1 MTVPVINAVINFST
15 GPSFAQAF
23 IIGEGILGTNVLAD
37 SAAVIVDV
45 SDVVDSVSIKRGRN
59 AQADEFQTGTMT
71 LRIVDQNGDFNPQN
85 PNSPYYTLLDPM
97 RKVSISATSAG
108 VTYPMFAGFITSFT
122 TTTPK
127 NANDVVYTTIQAVDA
142 LRLAQNAQIATVT
155 GATAGDLSGTRIDQI
170 LDQIAWP
177 ESMRDVDLGLTQMQN
192 DPGTARTSL
201 AALQTVTNSE
211 YGAFYVDASGSFVFQ
226 DRSVTTAS
234 IGGTPTVFNDNG
246 TEIGYANAVW
256 RLDDTLVLNQA
267 NVTRTGGTV
276 QNSTNAASVEK
287 YFAHTYNIQNLLMQ
301 TDAVALDYAR
311 AYVASRAETSVR
323 CDAIEL
329 DLYTDNYANGILA
342 ALDLDFFDPVTI
354 TTNQPGASTLTKTL
368 QVFGV
373 AHNVTPNKWRTTFTT
388 LEPVI
393 DGFILNSTLYGVLDT
408 SVLSYQEVRKWQLDQ
423 A

>member
-15 GPSFAQAF
+15 GASFAQAF

-37 SAAVIVDV
+37 SAALIVDV
-45 SDVVDSVSIKRGRN
+45 SDVVNSVTTKRGRN
-59 AQADEFQTGTMT
+59 PQTDEFQTGTLT
-71 LRIVDQNGDFNPQN
+71 LRIVDQNGDFNSQN
-85 PNSPYYTLLDPM
+85 PNSPYAGYLTPM
-97 RKVSISATSAG
+97 RKVSISATYDG
-108 VTYPMFAGFITSFT
+108 VTYPMFSGFITSFT
-122 TTTPK
+122 TSTPL
-127 NANDVVYTTIQAVDA
+127 NASDVVYTTIQAVDA
-142 LRLAQNAQIATVT
+142 QRLAQNAQIATVT
-155 GATAGDLSGTRIDQI
+155 GATAGDLSGTRINQI

-177 ESMRDVDLGLTQMQN
+177 ASMRDVDAGLTTMQA

-211 YGAFYVDASGSFVFQ
+211 YGAFYVDASGSFVMQ

-234 IGGTPTVFNDNG
+234 IAGTPTVFNDNG
-246 TEIGYANAVW
+246 TDIGYANALW
-256 RLDDTLVLNQA
+256 RLDDTLVFNQA

-276 QNSTNAASVEK
+276 QTAIDAASVEK
-287 YFAHTYNIQNLLMQ
+287 YFAHTYNQQNLLME
-301 TDAVALDYAR
+301 TDAVALDYAL
-311 AYVASRAETSVR
+311 AFVASRAETSVR
-323 CDAIEL
+323 CDSIEL
-329 DLYTDNYANGILA
+329 DLYTDNYDTGITA

-393 DGFILNSTLYGVLDT
+393 DGFILDSSIYGVLDT
-408 SVLSYQEVRKWQLDQ
+408 SVLSY
-423 A
+423 

>member
-45 SDVVDSVSIKRGRN
+45 SNVVDSVSIKRGRN
-59 AQADEFQTGTMT
+59 AQADEFQTGTLT

-85 PNSPYYTLLDPM
+85 PSSPYFGLLDPM
-97 RKVSISATSAG
+97 RKVSISATYSG
-108 VTYPMFAGFITSFT
+108 TTYPMFSGFITSYT

-127 NANDVVYTTIQAVDA
+127 NATDVVYTTIQAVDA

-177 ESMRDVDLGLTQMQN
+177 ESMRDVDAGLTTMQA

-246 TEIGYANAVW
+246 TDIGYFNAVW
-256 RLDDTLVLNQA
+256 RLDDTLIFNQA

-276 QNSTNAASVEK
+276 QSATNAASVEK

-329 DLYTDNYANGILA
+329 DLYTDNYNTGIIA
-342 ALDLDFFDPVTI
+342 ALDLEFFDPVTI

-393 DGFILNSTLYGVLDT
+393 DGFILNSTQYGVLDT
-408 SVLSYQEVRKWQLDQ
+408 SVLSY
-423 A
+423 

>member
-45 SDVVDSVSIKRGRN
+45 SNVVDSVSIKRGRN
-59 AQADEFQTGTMT
+59 ATADEFQTGTLT
-71 LRIVDQNGDFNPQN
+71 LRIVDQNGAFNSQN
-85 PNSPYYTLLDPM
+85 PSSPYFGLLDPM
-97 RKVSISATSAG
+97 RKVSISATYSG
-108 VTYPMFAGFITSFT
+108 TTYPMFSGFITSYT

-155 GATAGDLSGTRIDQI
+155 GASAGDLSGTRVNQI
-170 LDQIAWP
+170 LDTISWP
-177 ESMRDVDLGLTQMQN
+177 ASMRDVDAGLTTMQA

-246 TEIGYANAVW
+246 TDIGYSNAVW
-256 RLDDTLVLNQA
+256 RLDDTLIFNQA
-267 NVTRTGGTV
+267 NVTRTGGSV
-276 QNSTNAASVEK
+276 QSATNAASVEK

-301 TDAVALDYAR
+301 TDAVALDYAQ

-329 DLYTDNYANGILA
+329 DLYTDNYNTGIIA

-393 DGFILNSTLYGVLDT
+393 DGFILNSTQYGVLDT
-408 SVLSYQEVRKWQLDQ
+408 SVLSY
-423 A
+423 

>member
-1 MTVPVINAVINFST
+1 MTIPVINAFINFST

-23 IIGEGILGTNVLAD
+23 IIGEGIFGTNVLAD

-45 SDVVDSVSIKRGRN
+45 SNVVDSVSIKRGRN
-59 AQADEFQTGTMT
+59 PQADEFQTGTMT

-85 PNSPYYTLLDPM
+85 PSSPYFGLLNPM
-97 RKVSISATSAG
+97 RKVSISATYAG
-108 VTYPMFAGFITSFT
+108 TTYPMFSGFITSYT

-127 NANDVVYTTIQAVDA
+127 NATDVVYTVIQAVDA
-142 LRLAQNAQIATVT
+142 LRLAQNAQISTVT
-155 GATAGDLSGTRIDQI
+155 GATAGDLSGTRINEI
-170 LDQIAWP
+170 LDEIDWP
-177 ESMRDVDLGLTQMQN
+177 ASQRDVDAGLTSLQN

-226 DRSVTTAS
+226 DRTVTVAS

-246 TEIGYANAVW
+246 TDIGYFNAVW
-256 RLDDTLVLNQA
+256 RLDDTLVFNQA

-276 QNSTNAASVEK
+276 QNATNAASVEK

-329 DLYTDNYANGILA
+329 DLYTDNYANGIVA

-354 TTNQPGASTLTKTL
+354 TTNQPGSSTLTKTL

-373 AHNVTPNKWRTTFTT
+373 AHTVTPNKWRTTFTT
-388 LEPVI
+388 LEPII
-393 DGFILNSTLYGVLDT
+393 DGFIIGNANYGVLGVN
-408 SVLSYQEVRKWQLDQ
+408 VLSY
-423 A
+423 